1 LSKKSSKEF
10 LKKHFDYVDSI
21 TIVDKTG
28 KVVAQQRYNPRFAEE
43 ENKKENNWAINKNI
57 LEVIP
62 SVTPETSTLLRVLKS
77 GKIVYSDKQV
87 MWDRHG
93 RKFVTTNI
101 NFPIVS
107 RGNII
112 GAIELSKDMTHIDN
126 DEENYHT
133 TAEYE
138 NDLEQN
144 YTANY
149 ILDDIIAV
157 TPRMK
162 KLKNKVK
169 KIANST
175 SSVLIYGETGTGKE
189 LFVQAIHNLSYRKFK
204 PFIPVNCAALPENL
218 LEGILFG
225 SQKGAFT
232 GAENKK
238 GLFQEANKGTIYLDE
253 VNSMPI
259 NLQTKLLRTLQE
271 KQIMPLGGS
280 KPKKIDVRVIASTNQ
295 DPTKLIDSKIRKDLY
310 YRLNVINLEIPP
322 LRNRTAAIPV
332 LADHFIKKYNHMSKK
347 EVKEIDKRVNDL
359 FLSYQWP
366 GNVRELEHVLEAAMN
381 VVEGRV
387 IKLEHLPVYMSES
400 ESSFKT
406 NIDPLDNEIGPLNKM
421 VENMERRLIKN
432 ALNKTDGN
440 KSKASQ
446 LLEIPR
452 TTLQYK
458 IKKYKIEI

>member
-1 LSKKSSKEF
+1 MSKKSSKEF

-62 SVTPETSTLLRVLKS
+62 SVSPETSTLLRVLKS

-126 DEENYHT
+126 DEENYQNT
-133 TAEYE
+133 VEYE

-162 KLKNKVK
+162 KLKNKV
-169 KIANST
+169 
-175 SSVLIYGETGTGKE
+175 
-189 LFVQAIHNLSYRKFK
+189 Q
-204 PFIPVNCAALPENL
+204 
-218 LEGILFG
+218 
-225 SQKGAFT
+225 
-232 GAENKK
+232 
-238 GLFQEANKGTIYLDE
+238 
-253 VNSMPI
+253 
-259 NLQTKLLRTLQE
+259 
-271 KQIMPLGGS
+271 
-280 KPKKIDVRVIASTNQ
+280 
-295 DPTKLIDSKIRKDLY
+295 
-310 YRLNVINLEIPP
+310 
-322 LRNRTAAIPV
+322 
-332 LADHFIKKYNHMSKK
+332 
-347 EVKEIDKRVNDL
+347 
-359 FLSYQWP
+359 
-366 GNVRELEHVLEAAMN
+366 
-381 VVEGRV
+381 
-387 IKLEHLPVYMSES
+387 
-400 ESSFKT
+400 
-406 NIDPLDNEIGPLNKM
+406 
-421 VENMERRLIKN
+421 
-432 ALNKTDGN
+432 
-440 KSKASQ
+440 
-446 LLEIPR
+446 
-452 TTLQYK
+452 
-458 IKKYKIEI
+458 

>member
-1 LSKKSSKEF
+1 MTKKSSKEF
-10 LKKHFDYVDSI
+10 LKEHFDYVDSI

-28 KVVAQQRYNPRFAEE
+28 KVVAQQRYNPRFSEKV
-43 ENKKENNWAINKNI
+43 NKKENNWALNKNI

-62 SVTPETSTLLRVLKS
+62 SVSPETSTLLRVLKS

-87 MWDRHG
+87 MWDRNG
-93 RKFVTTNI
+93 NKLVTTNI

-112 GAIELSKDMTHIDN
+112 GAIELSKDITHID
-126 DEENYHT
+126 DYKENYKISKV
-133 TAEYE
+133 E
-138 NDLEQN
+138 NDKFEQGYSAN
-144 YTANY
+144 YT
-149 ILDDIIAV
+149 LDDIIVV
-157 TPRMK
+157 TPEMK
-162 KLKNKVK
+162 ELKEKAK

-189 LFVQAIHNLSYRKFK
+189 LFVQAIHNLSYRKYK

-232 GAENKK
+232 GAEDKK
-238 GLFQEANKGTIYLDE
+238 GLFEEANKGTIYLDE

-271 KQIMPLGGS
+271 KKIMPLGGS
-280 KPKKIDVRVIASTNQ
+280 KPKNVDVRVIASTNQ
-295 DPTKLIDSKIRKDLY
+295 DPSELIDSKIRKDLY
-310 YRLNVINLEIPP
+310 YRLNVINFKIPP
-322 LRNRTAAIPV
+322 LRERKPAIPV
-332 LADHFIKKYNHMSKK
+332 LADHFIKKYNHLLEKD
-347 EVKEIDKRVNDL
+347 VQRIDKQVKDL
-359 FLSYQWP
+359 FLSYNWP

-381 VVEGRV
+381 VVDDNI
-387 IKLEHLPVYMSES
+387 IKLEHLPVYMSEND
-400 ESSFKT
+400 SSFKT
-406 NIDPLDNEIGPLNKM
+406 NLDFTEEEIGPLN
-421 VENMERRLIKN
+421 EIILNMEKRLIKN
-432 ALNKTDGN
+432 ALDKTGGN
-440 KSKASQ
+440 KSKASK

-458 IKKYKIEI
+458 IKKYNI

>member
-1 LSKKSSKEF
+1 MSKESSKEF

-28 KVVAQQRYNPRFAEE
+28 KVVVQQRYNPRFSEE

-62 SVTPETSTLLRVLKS
+62 SVTPETSTLLKVLKS

-87 MWDRHG
+87 MWDRNG
-93 RKFVTTNI
+93 RKLVSTNI
-101 NFPIVS
+101 NFPILS

-112 GAIELSKDMTHIDN
+112 GAIELSKDITHIDDN
-126 DEENYHT
+126 KENYQIPKVK
-133 TAEYE
+133 
-138 NDLEQN
+138 NDKFKQDH
-144 YTANY
+144 TANY
-149 ILDDIIAV
+149 TLDDIVAV
-157 TPRMK
+157 TTEMK
-162 KLKNKVK
+162 KLKEKVK

-232 GAENKK
+232 GAEDKK
-238 GLFQEANKGTIYLDE
+238 GLFEEADKGTIYLDE
-253 VNSMPI
+253 INSMPI

-271 KQIMPLGGS
+271 KRIMPLGGS
-280 KPKKIDVRVIASTNQ
+280 KPKKVDVRVIASTNQ
-295 DPTKLIDSKIRKDLY
+295 DPSVIIDSKIRKDLY
-310 YRLNVINLEIPP
+310 YRLNVINFEIPP
-322 LRNRTAAIPV
+322 LRERKPAIPV
-332 LADHFIKKYNHMSKK
+332 LADHFIKKYNHLMEKNVDKIDK
-347 EVKEIDKRVNDL
+347 EVKEL
-359 FLSYQWP
+359 FLSYEWP

-381 VVEGRV
+381 VVEDKI
-387 IKLEHLPVYMSES
+387 IKLEHLPVYMSEKD
-400 ESSFKT
+400 SSFKT
-406 NIDPLDNEIGPLNKM
+406 NINPLEDEIGALNDII
-421 VENMERRLIKN
+421 ENMEKRLIKK
-432 ALNKTDGN
+432 ALNKSDGN
-440 KSKASQ
+440 KSKSAE

-458 IKKYKIEI
+458 IKKYNIEI